1 MRTLRV
7 VGFVWLLTD
16 CGAALGWLLGAPF
29 DRQFRFLSATVV
41 GTLAILF
48 AIKTLVRLGWL
59 NADRRRG
66 GSIGGLCGF
75 ALAAPL
81 AAMTLDQPIVSLAVL
96 GFVGVAVLLGAGFSA
111 AQ

>member
-29 DRQFRFLSATVV
+29 DRQFRFLSAIVV
-41 GTLAILF
+41 GTLAILL
-48 AIKTLVRLGWL
+48 AIKMTVRMGWL

-81 AAMTLDQPIVSLAVL
+81 AAMNMEQPLIALVIL
-96 GFVGVAVLLGAGFSA
+96 GFVGIAVLLGAGFSA